1 MFENLT
7 CRIQSFKLWKTEL
20 HGFLFN
26 FVSNLLNSLS
36 LSLSLLLSLS
46 LTLSHCLNLS
56 FLHLHEWYL
65 LFMSICLDLCSDKI
79 GELWTER
86 ERERESE
93 RLREL
98 WRNCRNAW
106 ESESV
111 WSGQRE
117 RERESPNHCLVPT
130 ATRRGLLSSQ
140 PLRAG
145 ELSRW
150 RQVFG

>member
-7 CRIQSFKLWKTEL
+7 CRIQSFKLRKTEL

-36 LSLSLLLSLS
+36 LSLTLSLSFSLS

-56 FLHLHEWYL
+56 FLHLHEWDL

-86 ERERESE
+86 ERVRDSENYGEIAEMRERA
-93 RLREL
+93 RV
-98 WRNCRNAW
+98 CD
-106 ESESV
+106 
-111 WSGQRE
+111 QDRE

-130 ATRRGLLSSQ
+130 ATRRGLLSNQ